1 MKGYG
6 QFCPVAK
13 ASEILCARWT
23 PLIVR
28 ELAAGSRHFNELR
41 RGVPLMSPSL
51 LSRRLKEL
59 TQAGVVHQIR
69 DEGGQPGY
77 ELTRAGEELR
87 PLVEQIGVW
96 GHRWVEDQF
105 EAHDLDIGLL
115 MWDIR
120 RGVDPAAFP
129 SQRVVLQ
136 VICAD
141 APEDLRYWWLVSGD
155 GEVDLCHEDPGFEV
169 DLVMHADLR
178 ALTEVWMR
186 RRSFADAK
194 GAGLITVVG
203 DPRLKKRVADWL
215 RGSPIAR
222 KGEESLA
229 QAPT

>member
-23 PLIVR
+23 PLIIR

-51 LSRRLKEL
+51 LSRRLKDL
-59 TQAGVVHQIR
+59 VNAGVVAQTVNAAGHPCY
-69 DEGGQPGY
+69 D
-77 ELTRAGEELR
+77 LTPAGEELR

-96 GHRWVEDQF
+96 GHRWVGNQF

-120 RGVDPAAFP
+120 RGVDATAFP
-129 SQRVVLQ
+129 RERVVVQ
-136 VICAD
+136 MVCSE
-141 APEDLRYWWLVSGD
+141 APEGMQEWWLVAEN

-169 DLVMHADLR
+169 DVVIHAELR
-178 ALTEVWMR
+178 AITEVWMR
-186 RRSFADAK
+186 RRSFADAER
-194 GAGLITVVG
+194 AGRIKVYG
-203 DPRLKKRVADWL
+203 DPDLHKRVPDWL
-215 RGSPIAR
+215 CGSPIAR
-222 KGEESLA
+222 KGEASL
-229 QAPT
+229 QQSPG